1 MIVDKR
7 VGGLETVLPQRRYY
21 AKRSLSRASFEG
33 SDMLSSL
40 S

>member
-1 MIVDKR
+1 MIADKH
-7 VGGLETVLPQRRYY
+7 VGGLDVLPQRRYY
-21 AKRSLSRASFEG
+21 AKRSLSHASFEV